1 MREKMST
8 LFNLIPKKE
17 SFKKAMEFIKA
28 NDSLSYAG
36 YLRLF
41 IKKYSKK
48 ITVKNF
54 TEILVRMFDAIEDG
68 E

>member
-1 MREKMST
+1 MAKM
-8 LFNLIPKKE
+8 LRLIPKKE
-17 SFKKAMEFIKA
+17 SFEKAMKFIKA
-28 NDSLSYAG
+28 DPSLSYAG

-41 IKKYSKK
+41 IKKYNKK
-48 ITVKNF
+48 INAKNF